1 MRPRLL
7 LASVLL
13 GKLALLTAARAA
25 EPASPARAALP
36 PEEFGHALIPD
47 LLADPSIVEFDG
59 VFYCYATTD
68 GEGKHLSTS
77 GLPVVWIST
86 DFLNWSFEGSLF
98 PPGFKAKYWAPSS
111 AIRRDGTYY
120 LYPTLDGKLTVVT
133 AKSPTGPFL
142 HPETNAPGW
151 KPITPKVAG
160 SIDAEVLID
169 DDGQGYMVWQKRG
182 FGKMRPDLLD
192 LEAEGQLVMPAK
204 RNGYAEGQYLFKRN
218 GIYYFLYT
226 QGGDEIYSYAYMMS
240 REGIDGPWIAPEQDL
255 IATTDHA
262 KKIFGPGHGCFF
274 SPQGSE
280 QWYFIY
286 LEYGRSSTNRQIYAD
301 KMNFNADGTIQ
312 PITLTKEGV
321 GAIRPTTRPLPN
333 RALQAVVTASSV
345 RPEFKVPVKKDPKFR
360 RTEFYAPGYATDGSN
375 GSRWMAA
382 PDDQTPTLQLDLG
395 EPRNLVGTEIYFV
408 QPTHGHAYKLETSLD
423 GETWQP
429 YAEHAEV
436 RVQSPHQDKKS
447 VRARHLRLTILRG
460 TPGVW
465 EFRAYSKNDDTRPR
479 RSSGPRSR

>member
-1 MRPRLL
+1 MKPRLL
-7 LASVLL
+7 LSSVLL
-13 GKLALLTAARAA
+13 GNLVFASAGVAAPTPFA
-25 EPASPARAALP
+25 PADLP
-36 PEEFGHALIPD
+36 PDDFGHALIPD

-77 GLPVVWIST
+77 GLPVVWKST

-111 AIRRDGTYY
+111 AIFRDGTYY

-133 AKSPTGPFL
+133 AMSPTGPFI

-151 KPITPKVAG
+151 KPIRPKVAG

-192 LEAEGQLVMPAK
+192 LEPEGQIVMPAK
-204 RNGYAEGQYLFKRN
+204 RNSYAEGQYLFKRN

-226 QGGDEIYSYAYMMS
+226 QGGDEAYQYAYMMS
-240 REGIDGPWIAPEQDL
+240 RDGIDGPWIAPENDL

-274 SPQGSE
+274 NPEGSD
-280 QWYFIY
+280 QWLFVY

-321 GAIRPTTRPLPN
+321 GAIRPSTRTLPN
-333 RALQAVVTASSV
+333 LALEAVVTASSV
-345 RPEFKVPVKKDPKFR
+345 RPEFKVPVKKDPKFS
-360 RTEFYAPGYATDGSN
+360 RTEFYVPGHATDGSN

-382 PDDQTPTLQLDLG
+382 PDDKTPWLQIDLG
-395 EPRNLVGTEIYFV
+395 AARDIVGTEAYFV
-408 QPTHGHAYKLETSLD
+408 QPTHGHAYKIESSLD
-423 GETWQP
+423 GKTWRP
-429 YAEHAEV
+429 YAEHADV
-436 RVQSPHQDKKS
+436 RVQSPHIDKQP
-447 VRARHLRLTILRG
+447 VRTRYLRLTVLHG
-460 TPGVW
+460 TPGLW
-465 EFRAYSKNDDTRPR
+465 ELRVYSKPDDIRFRRPGSAR
-479 RSSGPRSR
+479 AR